1 MASREAATA
10 SQRLVICVRS
20 VFICGERVKV
30 RTVFK
35 WAICV
40 LAIVVLVGVGA
51 VAWLAFV
58 SLEKGEQHRRQ
69 FQAELDSGRWDFGNQ
84 PALLAVAQG
93 IVKNDPEAIRTA
105 AKGVPDLQAAGRDGA
120 TLLNFAVRQ
129 SWRRPETVE
138 AIRTLLSL
146 GADPNYT
153 NGNRNSFAMADA
165 GHSSARVLR
174 SMLEA
179 GGNANTRDGFNQ
191 PMILMNWYLGY
202 YKDQARSRFELLLDH
217 GADVNS
223 AMPADRSDSAGYPL
237 LLYRTAMG
245 LDDNFA
251 YADALLLL
259 QRGADPNRAGTDGM
273 TFGKMLMNHR
283 AHFQRTHKSPPPQ
296 FVALWDWAE
305 QHRIIQQIQ

>member
-1 MASREAATA
+1 
-10 SQRLVICVRS
+10 
-20 VFICGERVKV
+20 VFICGERVNA

-35 WAICV
+35 WAIGV
-40 LAIVVLVGVGA
+40 IAIVVLIGVGA
-51 VAWLAFV
+51 VVWLVVAAFI

-69 FQAELDSGRWDFGNQ
+69 LQAEQDSGRWDFGDQ
-84 PALLAVAQG
+84 PALFAVAQG

-105 AKGVPDLQAAGRDGA
+105 AKGVPDLQAPGRDGA
-120 TLLNFAVRQ
+120 TLLNFAVIQ
-129 SWRRPETVE
+129 SWQRPESVE
-138 AIRTLLSL
+138 AVRTLLSL

-153 NGNRNSFAMADA
+153 NGNRNSFAMANA
-165 GHSSARVLR
+165 GHSSASVLR

-179 GGNANTRDGFNQ
+179 DGNPNARDEFGR

-202 YKDQARSRFELLLDH
+202 YQDQARSRFELLLDH

-223 AMPADRSDSAGYPL
+223 GMPTDGSDSAGYPL

-259 QRGADPNRAGTDGM
+259 HRGADPNRAGADGM
-273 TFGKMLMNHR
+273 AFGKILADHR
-283 AHFQRTHKSPPPQ
+283 AHFQRTHKSLPPE
-296 FVALWDWAE
+296 FVALWDSAE
-305 QHRIIQQIQ
+305 QHGIVQQAQ